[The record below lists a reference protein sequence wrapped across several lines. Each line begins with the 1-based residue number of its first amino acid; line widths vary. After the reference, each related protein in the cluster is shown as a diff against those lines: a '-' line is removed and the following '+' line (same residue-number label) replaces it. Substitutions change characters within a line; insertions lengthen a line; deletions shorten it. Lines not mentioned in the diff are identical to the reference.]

1 MRSVK
6 LPAGWVEKAEVFELD
21 ARRHF
26 EEGVYWLACFS
37 THQATEPIKQ
47 LVRTVEEVYYGR

>member
-1 MRSVK
+1 VHRVLRSVK

-37 THQATEPIKQ
+37 AHQAAEPIKQ
-47 LVRTVEEVYYGR
+47 LC